1 MRQTL
6 SAYLV
11 AMIAFGIVD
20 LIWISNVAAPMFRDM
35 LQDALAT
42 DVRLAPAI
50 AFYVVFPAGLTYFAI
65 LPGLKSAS
73 VANTLISGGLFG
85 LFTYA
90 TYDLTNYATLKGWT
104 LETTLIDIAYGIIAS
119 ALVAALSH
127 AITQRV
133 FPHAA
138 RSR

>member
-1 MRQTL
+1 MRQML

-11 AMIAFGIVD
+11 AMIAFGAVD
-20 LIWISNVAAPMFRDM
+20 LIWITTVAAPMFRDM

-42 DVRLAPAI
+42 EVRLAPAI

-65 LPGLKSAS
+65 LPGLKKAS
-73 VANTLISGGLFG
+73 VTNTLISGGLFG
-85 LFTYA
+85 LFAYA

-104 LETTLIDIAYGIIAS
+104 LETTSVDIAYGMVAS
-119 ALVAALSH
+119 ALVAVFSYG
-127 AITQRV
+127 ITQRIA
-133 FPHAA
+133 PHAA